1 MIISAV
7 LAVALGLTPVRETNE
22 PQVVSFDES
31 RISAQLGSYRRSVR
45 NDGSIEVS
53 GYDRSGRAYK
63 LTISSNGHVTGEVGD
78 WDVTFDF
85 KTAA

>member
-7 LAVALGLTPVRETNE
+7 LAVALGLMPVRETNE
-22 PQVVSFDES
+22 PQVVNFDEA
-31 RISAQLGSYRRSVR
+31 RLAAQLGTYRRSIR

-53 GYDRSGRAYK
+53 GCDRSGRAYR
-63 LTISSNGHVTGEVGD
+63 LTISSSGHVTGEVGD